1 MKTDVLI
8 IGGGPGG
15 SAAAMF
21 LLKEGIKPIILEQ
34 EEFPRFHI
42 GESMTGE
49 AAGVL
54 RRLGLADEM
63 ISRRYPVKHGVR
75 VLGEGG
81 KNSWFIPVS
90 SRDNNWELQPGITWS
105 VRRSDFDGMMLETA
119 VKRGANLVR
128 GSAVKALLG
137 EDGGVRGVTMRRPD
151 GRMEDIESTVV
162 LDCSGMAT
170 FLGNQKVTGPKYVG
184 GYDKQIA
191 FFAHVRGALRDEG
204 TEGEMA
210 PGNTVILYQKKYH
223 WSWFIPVD
231 DEVTSIG
238 LVVPRAKF
246 VEAKQTPQE
255 FFLDYLPQINPDL
268 ARRII
273 NYELTDKV
281 RVIPNYSYQVRRFC
295 GKGFICI
302 GDAHRFID
310 PIFSFGLSA
319 TMREAEFAIPH
330 VVSYLRGERR
340 EDDNPFAEHM
350 RFCEQG
356 IDNLEDMVD
365 LFWEQPFAFATFVH
379 ERYRGEL
386 IDAFAGRVYASEHQP
401 SPAIMTFRKMLKR
414 ERDYEHEDDY
424 SVPIGSRYHP
434 ERAALWAPDSPVETT
449 EEWLNSNLAEA

>member
-1 MKTDVLI
+1 MKTEVLI

-49 AAGVL
+49 AASLL
-54 RRLGLADEM
+54 RRLGLGELM
-63 ISRRYPVKHGVR
+63 TEHNFPVKHGVR
-75 VLGEGG
+75 VFGEGG
-81 KNSWFIPVS
+81 KNSWYIPVS
-90 SRDNNWELQPGITWS
+90 ARDQNWELKAGTTWS
-105 VRRSDFDGMMLETA
+105 VRRSEFDGMMLAKAIERGATLVRGTA
-119 VKRGANLVR
+119 VKAIMDDKGAVC
-128 GSAVKALLG
+128 
-137 EDGGVRGVTMRRPD
+137 GVTMRHPD
-151 GRMEDIESTVV
+151 GRIEDIESTVI

-170 FLGNQKVTGPKYVG
+170 FLGNQKVTGPKYLG
-184 GYDKQIA
+184 SYDKQIA
-191 FFAHVRGALRDEG
+191 FFAHVKGAIRDGG

-210 PGNTVILYQKKYH
+210 PGNTVIFYQKKYH

-246 VEAKQTPQE
+246 VETKQTPQE

-268 ARRII
+268 ERRIAD
-273 NYELTDKV
+273 YELVDKV
-281 RVIPNYSYQVRRFC
+281 HVIPNYSYQVRRFC

-319 TMREAEFAIPH
+319 TMREAEFAVPH
-330 VVSYLRGERR
+330 IISYLKGERR

-350 RFCEQG
+350 LFCEQG

-365 LFWEQPFAFATFVH
+365 LFWNSLSLLRHSCTTATAASSSTALPAAFTRANTSLP
-379 ERYRGEL
+379 RLSSSSARCW
-386 IDAFAGRVYASEHQP
+386 DANVDMITKTTTRSRSARVIIRNAPSSGRRTQRSGRP
-401 SPAIMTFRKMLKR
+401 R
-414 ERDYEHEDDY
+414 
-424 SVPIGSRYHP
+424 IG
-434 ERAALWAPDSPVETT
+434 
-449 EEWLNSNLAEA
+449 